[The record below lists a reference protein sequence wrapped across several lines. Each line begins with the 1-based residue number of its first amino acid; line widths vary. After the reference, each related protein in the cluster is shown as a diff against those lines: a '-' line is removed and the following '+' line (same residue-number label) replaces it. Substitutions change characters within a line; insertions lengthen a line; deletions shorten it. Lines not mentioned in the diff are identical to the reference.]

1 MGGTPVVV
9 NSKQQLSHVDVF
21 ALHVTDEE
29 SYRKYR
35 AAMTPLLHAMGGDFG
50 FDTKVSEVLKNPTG
64 KSFNRV
70 FSIAFTSVAA
80 RNAFFEDPR
89 YLHVR
94 STYFEGAVGDR
105 TYLGQLI
112 EGVPLP

>member
-1 MGGTPVVV
+1 MVA
-9 NSKQQLSHVDVF
+9 NSDAQLSHVDVF

-35 AAMTPLLHAMGGDFG
+35 AGMTPLLHEMGGDFG
-50 FDTKVSEVLKNPTG
+50 FDLRVGEVLKNPTG

-80 RNAFFEDPR
+80 RNAFFADAR
-89 YLHVR
+89 YLKVR
-94 STYFEGAVGDR
+94 ATYFEGAVGDR
-105 TYLGQLI
+105 THLGQLLA
-112 EGVPLP
+112 GVPLP